1 MKQIETVKHLIV
13 KITPSLPSQSSR
25 GRAAKL
31 SSTRAEVVP
40 TRRVVAVE
48 VSDEPL

>member
-1 MKQIETVKHLIV
+1 MKQIEAVKHLIV

-31 SSTRAEVVP
+31 SRKIEQGLERSH
-40 TRRVVAVE
+40 
-48 VSDEPL
+48 LY